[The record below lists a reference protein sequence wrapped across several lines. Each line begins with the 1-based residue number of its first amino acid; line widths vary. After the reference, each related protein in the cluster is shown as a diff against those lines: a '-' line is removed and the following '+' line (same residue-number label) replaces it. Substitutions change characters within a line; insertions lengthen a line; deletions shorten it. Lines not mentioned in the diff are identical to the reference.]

1 MTVLPMEAT
10 ILATVRV
17 QEKGQVTIP
26 SDIRKKLRLKK
37 GDLVTIS
44 MRENGVVIQPVK
56 VAVQEALSG
65 LERSLA
71 QRGLKL
77 DDLLAACQRVGG
89 ERAARDFGLS
99 EAEKA
104 ALYNALQLQAQQALE
119 TIRLQSEAAGLDRFS
134 DEELNAEI
142 QSARHAD
149 AGPDRT

>member
-1 MTVLPMEAT
+1 M
-10 ILATVRV
+10 LATVRV

-37 GDLVTIS
+37 GDLVTIT
-44 MRENGVVIQPVK
+44 MREHDVIIQPVK
-56 VAVQEALSG
+56 IAVQEALSH

-71 QRGLKL
+71 QRGYKL

-89 ERAARDFGLS
+89 ERAARNFDLS
-99 EAEKA
+99 EADKA

-119 TIRLQSEAAGLDRFS
+119 TIRLQSEAAGLDRLS
-134 DEELNAEI
+134 DEEIDTEI
-142 QSARHAD
+142 QVARHAA